1 MTNPESR
8 AISEISA
15 FRFFRRHVFA
25 YSILFDRLVTDGIFS
40 INELQQTLEHRYC
53 IYNRGIAG
61 YVTAELIA
69 SLETCIF
76 ELEPSQIFINI
87 GTNDISAPDYIL
99 ENLLANYDEI
109 LTRIA
114 ERLPDCKVYV
124 MAYYPVNAEAEFP
137 FVPRASMDEVFQNRT
152 NEAIRKANQA
162 VEQLAVKHG
171 YTFIDVNEGLT
182 DSEGN
187 LKKEY
192 AIDGIHMFANG
203 YAVILNNLLKYL

>member
-1 MTNPESR
+1 M
-8 AISEISA
+8 
-15 FRFFRRHVFA
+15 
-25 YSILFDRLVTDGIFS
+25 
-40 INELQQTLEHRYC
+40 
-53 IYNRGIAG
+53 
-61 YVTAELIA
+61 
-69 SLETCIF
+69 
-76 ELEPSQIFINI
+76 
-87 GTNDISAPDYIL
+87 
-99 ENLLANYDEI
+99 ANYDEI

-114 ERLPDCKVYV
+114 EGLPDCKVYV

-137 FVPRASMDEVFQNRT
+137 FVPRASMDEVFQNRI

-171 YTFIDVNEGLT
+171 YTFIDLNEGLT

-192 AIDGIHMFANG
+192 TIDGIHMFANG